1 MCTGFIG
8 PVPLL
13 PVHAGEIQAA
23 CLGSKVEAFDPGGKP
38 VTNEVGELVLTE
50 PLPSMPLF
58 FWNDPDGER
67 YQESYYEDFP
77 GSWRHGDWVKKT
89 ERGTFVVYGRSDSTL
104 NRSGVRLGTS
114 EFYRVVEEMDEVQDS
129 LVIDTGLPGEQGQL
143 LLFLRLSEGAE
154 LDEGL
159 EGRVKARLRRLL
171 SPRHSPDRIYAIPEV
186 PKTLNDK
193 KLEVP
198 VKRIITGA
206 AASQVINRDAMSNP
220 DSLEFFVELGREF
233 SGSGRHG

>member
-1 MCTGFIG
+1 M
-8 PVPLL
+8 V
-13 PVHAGEIQAA
+13 
-23 CLGSKVEAFDPGGKP
+23 D
-38 VTNEVGELVLTE
+38 EVGELVLTE

-67 YQESYYEDFP
+67 YRESYYEDFP
-77 GSWRHGDWVKKT
+77 GVWRHGDWVKKT

-114 EFYRVVEEMDEVQDS
+114 EFYRVIEEMDEVQDS
-129 LVIDTGLPGEQGQL
+129 LVIDTGRPNEQGQL
-143 LLFLRLSEGAE
+143 LLFLQLSDGVG
-154 LDEGL
+154 LDEEL
-159 EGRVKARLRRLL
+159 QVRIRTRLRQLL
-171 SPRHSPDRIYAIPEV
+171 SPRHSPDQIFAVPEV

-206 AASQVINRDAMSNP
+206 VAGEVINRDAMSNP
-220 DSLEFFVELGREF
+220 ESIEFFVEFGKTFGETTQRV
-233 SGSGRHG
+233 